1 MALQWRWRLRPG
13 VAVRRALEG
22 VLAVAAVAWTF
33 SVSVEIVRHG
43 AKLHH
48 LMELAPAIG
57 VLSYLVWRYD
67 LVGTPKR

>member
-1 MALQWRWRLRPG
+1 MK
-13 VAVRRALEG
+13 RALEA
-22 VLAVAAVAWTF
+22 VLAVAAVVWALC
-33 SVSVEIVRHG
+33 VGADIVECG

-67 LVGTPKR
+67 LVGTPKKR